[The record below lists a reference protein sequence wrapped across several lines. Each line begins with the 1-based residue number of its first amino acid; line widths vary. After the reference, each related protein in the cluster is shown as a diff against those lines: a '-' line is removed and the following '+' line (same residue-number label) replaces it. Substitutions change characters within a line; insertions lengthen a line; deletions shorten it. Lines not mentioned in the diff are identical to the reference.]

1 MILSESS
8 FDTTYRPTGEDNYDY
23 LVRNKKKKAGHKQ
36 ARAAV
41 KRQVKAVVKHPLRAG
56 FGLFQQVTK
65 QVGANIAAVKK
76 IITAPETEAEPA
88 QQAEPLAEAAPLT
101 EETTPATESTENQS
115 AEDNATGPENEQ
127 AEAEKTKKEEKHA
140 SNSPLIGIFFLGLTF
155 FIAAYA
161 LYKTDQKSEEHLR
174 HL

>member
-1 MILSESS
+1 MILSEPL
-8 FDTTYRPTGEDNYDY
+8 FDTTYRPGAEDNYDY

-56 FGLFQQVTK
+56 FGLFKQVTK
-65 QVGANIAAVKK
+65 QVGANVAAVRK
-76 IITAPETEAEPA
+76 IINTPETEAEPA
-88 QQAEPLAEAAPLT
+88 QQAEPLAE
-101 EETTPATESTENQS
+101 ETTPSAEMAEDQS

-127 AEAEKTKKEEKHA
+127 AEAEKKKKEENHA

-161 LYKTDQKSEEHLR
+161 LYKADQKFEPHA
-174 HL
+174 